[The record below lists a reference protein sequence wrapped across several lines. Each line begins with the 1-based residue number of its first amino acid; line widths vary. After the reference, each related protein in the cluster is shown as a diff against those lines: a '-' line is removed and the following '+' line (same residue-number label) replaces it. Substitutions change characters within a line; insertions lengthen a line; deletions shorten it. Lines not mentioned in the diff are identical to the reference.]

1 MGYLIALVLGGFFL
15 VSCCP
20 RQAQMCGTICEGR
33 YFDPQ
38 GLFSVEVPS
47 SEFCRIGESENVP
60 SCSGVIFFESEGQ
73 LKRVESLQLPD
84 QDFLSIALETTKEER
99 SHLLMDLFQD
109 RILPLMMSKAD
120 LKADITTD
128 ELVSLGEESG
138 YFAVISISNGRTE
151 VQEGFLSCF
160 VGDQYVLF
168 SERAPEG
175 DKEQFLN
182 DLIQLYQSYKNE
194 NLESVK
200 PFSQV

>member
-1 MGYLIALVLGGFFL
+1 MRNLIALILGSCL
-15 VSCCP
+15 LASCCH
-20 RQAQMCGTICEGR
+20 RQSEMCGSISEGR

-38 GLFSVEVPS
+38 GLFSVDVPS

-60 SCSGVIFFESEGQ
+60 SCSGVIFFENQGQ

-84 QDFLSIALETTKEER
+84 QDFMSIALEITKEER
-99 SHLLMDLFQD
+99 NNLLMDLFQD
-109 RILPLMMSKAD
+109 RILPLMLSKAE
-120 LKADITTD
+120 LKATITAD

-138 YFAVISISNGRTE
+138 YFAVISISNGQTE

-160 VGDQYVLF
+160 IGDQYVLF
-168 SERAPEG
+168 SERTSDG

-194 NLESVK
+194 NLESAK
-200 PFSQV
+200 QV